1 MPDLLSPVLAITCGS
16 RIKRG
21 RSGGGAAGVAWW
33 ASIAMF
39 MGSIPWLVLF
49 QRSRLGSTRS
59 FCVACSAESPACCCA
74 SGWHSETWATMHLD
88 GLVWTALRGGFPD
101 LVRWTRAFQR
111 NAGCSKTVSLH
122 ETASF
127 LRGAA
132 LCARQYWR
140 LFLAF
145 MQLHNFRPPKG
156 GGVAGSRARAPGAG
170 RKMLRPWRMRSRC
183 EAFWRCVIRCAKS
196 S

>member
-21 RSGGGAAGVAWW
+21 RSGGGCG
-33 ASIAMF
+33 
-39 MGSIPWLVLF
+39 GRCLVGEYCDVHGQHSLACVVPEKSFGLDPVILCGLF
-49 QRSRLGSTRS
+49 CRVTGLLLCQRLAQRNVGDYALGWPR
-59 FCVACSAESPACCCA
+59 VDCA
-74 SGWHSETWATMHLD
+74 TW
-88 GLVWTALRGGFPD
+88 RISD